1 MLTSYNLSLPCL
13 LQNRVGFLKLNIMK
27 KILTIILCALIG
39 QLSFA
44 QFGGGSGTTTNP
56 YIISTIEH
64 IDELYDSVMNYNS
77 FTGLHF
83 SLNNSIEDSIVN
95 PIGAFIASSSL
106 DKSFDGIFHGH
117 NYTLNVKIDT
127 RESDINYFY
136 NSLFPVLGENGK
148 IDSLI
153 VKGSIFASNGIVGR
167 NLGEIAYLT
176 NNLTF
181 SSSEEEFTQYI
192 DDNSGDV
199 KSAGICQLNKGI
211 ISHCINNSEI
221 HGTYLGGICNA
232 NANGEIKHCINQNKI
247 VFYNESYYIYHGG
260 GICGESY
267 WSANITHCTNL
278 GNLVF
283 TGNLD
288 CNDIGGIVG
297 YCTSGNISFCQN
309 YGNIGGKIY
318 WVGGVVGTISGGTI
332 TNCSNYGDIAAEL
345 LIGGIVAA
353 VDVGAKIFNCFNSGN
368 LSGNSYIGGLAGV
381 CSTNS
386 FNDTITHCLN
396 IGEVQESAIID
407 SVMNENL
414 IISNY
419 YDKQM
424 CLSKGIE
431 GVDIPGTAEGKL
443 TTQLT
448 GTSTELQAM
457 LGDGW
462 SYAEGRY
469 PIPLGL
475 ENDSMALVA
484 ATPIYLYAEN
494 ESNYNHVDS
503 VTKNFTVGLQNNVA
517 WTENN
522 GRVSIDNE
530 NVTLLNVGVEKLIV
544 SLGEYEKEVRINIED
559 TEVAT
564 PQAIISNNISVY
576 PNPACK
582 NITVNIKGNSGIK
595 LQIVNASGK
604 IVAQIIDAGKVN
616 TINISHL
623 KEGMYFLQIFENGNV
638 IYDQKIIKQD
648 K

>member
-1 MLTSYNLSLPCL
+1 
-13 LQNRVGFLKLNIMK
+13 MK

-39 QLSFA
+39 QVSFA
-44 QFGGGSGTTTNP
+44 QFGGGSGTATNP

-64 IDELYDSVMNYNS
+64 IEELYDSVMNYNS
-77 FTGLHF
+77 LTGLHF

-95 PIGAFIASSSL
+95 PIGAYIASSSL

-127 RESDINYFY
+127 RESDINYYY

-153 VKGSIFASNGIVGR
+153 VEGSIFASNGIVGR
-167 NLGEIAYLT
+167 NLGEIAYVT

-181 SSSEEEFTQYI
+181 SSSDEEFTQYI

-221 HGTYLGGICNA
+221 HGTYLGGICNF
-232 NANGEIKHCINQNKI
+232 NENEIKHCINQNKI

-260 GICGESY
+260 GICSESY

-288 CNDIGGIVG
+288 CSDVGGIVG
-297 YCTSGNISFCQN
+297 NCSSGNISFCQN

-318 WVGGVVGTISGGTI
+318 WVGGVVGTISDGTI
-332 TNCSNYGDIAAEL
+332 TNCSNYGDISAEL

-353 VDVGAKIFNCFNSGN
+353 VDIETKIFNCFNSGN
-368 LSGNSYIGGLAGV
+368 LSGNSYIGGLAGA

-386 FNDTITHCLN
+386 SNDTITHCLN
-396 IGEVQESAIID
+396 IGVIQGSAIID

-424 CLSKGIE
+424 CLSKGID
-431 GVDIPGTAEGKL
+431 GADNPGTAEGKL

-522 GRVSIDNE
+522 GRVSIENE
-530 NVTLLNVGVEKLIV
+530 NVTLLNVGVEKLVV

-564 PQAIISNNISVY
+564 PQAIISNDVSVY
-576 PNPACK
+576 PNPALGSL
-582 NITVNIKGNSGIK
+582 NLDINGN
-595 LQIVNASGK
+595 NASEIEIYDITGNLLMTK
-604 IVAQIIDAGKVN
+604 SLHTAR
-616 TINISHL
+616 THINIESFTSGLYIL
-623 KEGMYFLQIFENGNV
+623 K
-638 IYDQKIIKQD
+638 IKNNNQCVGTL
-648 K
+648 KFTKK

>member
-1 MLTSYNLSLPCL
+1 
-13 LQNRVGFLKLNIMK
+13 MK
-27 KILTIILCALIG
+27 KNTIFTLLFLLV
-39 QLSFA
+39 QVSFA
-44 QFGGGSGTTTNP
+44 QFGGGSGTATNP

-64 IDELYDSVMNYNS
+64 IEELYDSVMNYNS
-77 FTGLHF
+77 LTGVHF

-95 PIGAFIASSSL
+95 PIGAYIASSSL

-127 RESDINYFY
+127 RESDINYYY

-153 VKGSIFASNGIVGR
+153 VEGSIFASNGIVGR
-167 NLGEIAYLT
+167 NLGEIAYVI

-181 SSSEEEFTQYI
+181 SSSEEEFTQFI

-199 KSAGICQLNKGI
+199 KSAGICQLNEGI

-260 GICGESY
+260 GICGELYYSG
-267 WSANITHCTNL
+267 NITHCTNL

-288 CNDIGGIVG
+288 CNYIGGIVG

-318 WVGGVVGTISGGTI
+318 WVGGVVGMISDGTI
-332 TNCSNYGDIAAEL
+332 TNCSNYGDISAEF
-345 LIGGIVAA
+345 LIGGIVAT
-353 VDVGAKIFNCFNSGN
+353 VDVETKIFNCFNSGN
-368 LSGNSYIGGLAGV
+368 LSGNSYIGGLSGS
-381 CSTNS
+381 CSIN
-386 FNDTITHCLN
+386 NDTITHCLN
-396 IGEVQESAIID
+396 IGVIQGSAIID
-407 SVMNENL
+407 SAMNENL

-431 GVDIPGTAEGKL
+431 GADNPGTAEGKL

-448 GTSTELQAM
+448 GTSEELQTM

-503 VTKNFTVGLQNNVA
+503 VTKNFTVELQNNVA

-522 GRVSIDNE
+522 GRVSIENE

-564 PQAIISNNISVY
+564 PQAIISDDISVY
-576 PNPACK
+576 PNPASHNISINTNISNNCK
-582 NITVNIKGNSGIK
+582 LK
-595 LQIVNASGK
+595 LIDNYGRIVYEKEKTQTTES
-604 IVAQIIDAGKVN
+604 ID
-616 TINISHL
+616 ISHL
-623 KEGMYFLQIFENGNV
+623 NNGLYFLQITDNDKILHKE
-638 IYDQKIIKQD
+638 KIIIN
-648 K
+648 